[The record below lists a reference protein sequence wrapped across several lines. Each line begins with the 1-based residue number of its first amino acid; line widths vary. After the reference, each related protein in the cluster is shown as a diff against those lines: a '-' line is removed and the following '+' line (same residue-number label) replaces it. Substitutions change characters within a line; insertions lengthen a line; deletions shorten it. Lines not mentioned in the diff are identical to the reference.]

1 MLAGGGIPDMARGRS
16 KKKRRQERSGYVYV
30 LTNRSMPGMVKIGF
44 TSRSAGVRANELSGA
59 TGVPTDFK
67 IVFQARARDALSL
80 EKAVHRRLRHA
91 RVKQGR
97 EFFRVSPRRARKEI
111 VKEMRQ
117 LRGVAQAYWVVR
129 LVITCIVATAGVALL
144 TQYANGNLDLTPL
157 KQGRPADL
165 SVWIGILTQSG

>member
-1 MLAGGGIPDMARGRS
+1 MARGRYN
-16 KKKRRQERSGYVYV
+16 KKRRQERSGYVYV

-67 IVFQARARDALSL
+67 IVFQARARDALTL
-80 EKAVHRRLRHA
+80 EKAVHQRLRNA

-111 VKEMRQ
+111 VKEMRHQ
-117 LRGVAQAYWVVR
+117 RSFLHAYWAVR
-129 LVITCIVATAGVALL
+129 IVITCTITTAGVVLL
-144 TQYANGNLDLTPL
+144 TKLLGGNLLTGPWNIDVL
-157 KQGRPADL
+157 MDL
-165 SVWIGILTQSG
+165 SFWTGLLR